1 MQELFD
7 FIANFVSRPDKV
19 LMDFI
24 NNYGNWIYVLL
35 FVIIFAETGLII
47 ASFIMPF
54 LPGDALIFA
63 IGMIAANDEQA
74 HLHIEYIVPLL
85 MLAAI
90 LGDNVNYFVGKR
102 FGNWLLANP
111 GKFYIQPQHIEKATK
126 FFNENGKKA
135 IIIAR
140 FMPVVRTIIPFICGT
155 TKLEYRTFITYSFIG
170 AVLWVGVVSMLG
182 YFLGGFKF
190 VQDNLEMF
198 IFGIIIAAN
207 LPLITRILKAQFT
220 KIKSRKSK

>member
-1 MQELFD
+1 MQEIFD

-24 NNYGNWIYVLL
+24 NNYGNWIYVFL

-63 IGMIAANDEQA
+63 IGMIAANDSQN
-74 HLHIEYIVPLL
+74 HLHIEYIIPIL
-85 MLAAI
+85 MVAAI
-90 LGDNVNYFVGKR
+90 LGDTVNYYVGSR

-111 GKFYIQPQHIEKATK
+111 GKFYIQPKHIEKATQ
-126 FFNENGKKA
+126 FFNEHGKKA

-155 TKLEYRTFITYSFIG
+155 TRLDYRTFITYSFIG
-170 AVLWVGVVSMLG
+170 AVLWVGVISMLG
-182 YFLGGFKF
+182 YFLGGFAF
-190 VQDNLEMF
+190 VQNNLEYF

-207 LPLITRILKAQFT
+207 LPLISRLLKG
-220 KIKSRKSK
+220 RLNKSKTS

>member
-1 MQELFD
+1 MQEIFD

-24 NNYGNWIYVLL
+24 NNYGNWIYVFL
-35 FVIIFAETGLII
+35 FLIIFAETGLIV

-63 IGMIAANDEQA
+63 IGMIAANDNQQ
-74 HLHIEYIVPLL
+74 HLHIEYIIPVL

-90 LGDNVNYFVGKR
+90 LGDTVNYYVGSR

-111 GKFYIQPQHIEKATK
+111 GKFYIQPKHIQKATD
-126 FFNENGKKA
+126 FFNEHGKKA

-155 TKLEYRTFITYSFIG
+155 TKLDYRTFITYSFIG
-170 AVLWVGVVSMLG
+170 AVLWVGVISMLG
-182 YFLGGFKF
+182 YFLGGFAI
-190 VQDNLEMF
+190 VQNNLEYF

-207 LPLITRILKAQFT
+207 LPLITRLVKGRFF
-220 KIKSRKSK
+220 KKSKIE

>member
-1 MQELFD
+1 MQEILD

-24 NNYGNWIYVLL
+24 NNYGNWIYVFL
-35 FVIIFAETGLII
+35 FLIIFAETGLII

-63 IGMIAANDEQA
+63 VGMIAANDQQN
-74 HLHIEYIVPLL
+74 HLHIEYIIPLL
-85 MLAAI
+85 MVAAI
-90 LGDNVNYFVGKR
+90 LGDTLNYYVGSR
-102 FGNWLLANP
+102 FGSWLLANP
-111 GKFYIQPQHIEKATK
+111 GKFYIQPKHIEKATQ
-126 FFNENGKKA
+126 FFEEHGKKA

-155 TKLEYRTFITYSFIG
+155 TKLNYRTFITYSFIG
-170 AVLWVGVVSMLG
+170 AVLWVGVISLLG

-190 VQDNLEMF
+190 VQDNLEYF

-207 LPLITRILKAQFT
+207 LPLIMRLF
-220 KIKSRKSK
+220 KSRFSKK

>member
-1 MQELFD
+1 MQEIFD

-24 NNYGNWIYVLL
+24 NNYGNWIYVFL
-35 FVIIFAETGLII
+35 FFIIFAETGLIV

-63 IGMIAANDEQA
+63 VGMIAANDQQN
-74 HLHIEYIVPLL
+74 HLHIEYIIPLL

-90 LGDNVNYFVGKR
+90 LGDTLNYYVGSR
-102 FGNWLLANP
+102 FGKWLLEHP
-111 GKFYIQPQHIEKATK
+111 GKFYIQPQHIEKATQ
-126 FFNENGKKA
+126 FFEEHGKKA

-155 TKLEYRTFITYSFIG
+155 TKLNYTTFITYSFIG
-170 AVLWVGVVSMLG
+170 AVLWVGVISILG
-182 YFLGGFKF
+182 YFLGGFTF
-190 VQDNLEMF
+190 VQNNLEYF

-207 LPLITRILKAQFT
+207 LPLITRLL
-220 KIKSRKSK
+220 KSRFSKKN

>member
-1 MQELFD
+1 MQEIFD

-24 NNYGNWIYVLL
+24 NNYGNWIYVFL

-63 IGMIAANDEQA
+63 IGMIAANDSQN
-74 HLHIEYIVPLL
+74 HLHIEYIIPIL
-85 MLAAI
+85 MAAAI
-90 LGDNVNYFVGKR
+90 LGDTVNYYVGSR
-102 FGNWLLANP
+102 FGNWLMANP
-111 GKFYIQPQHIEKATK
+111 GKFYIQPKHIEKATQ
-126 FFNENGKKA
+126 FFNEHGKKA

-155 TKLEYRTFITYSFIG
+155 TRLDYKTFITYSFIG
-170 AVLWVGVVSMLG
+170 AVLWVGVISMLG
-182 YFLGGFKF
+182 YFLGGFAF
-190 VQDNLEMF
+190 VQNNLEYF

-207 LPLITRILKAQFT
+207 LPLI
-220 KIKSRKSK
+220 SRLVKGKFSKSKTS

>member
-1 MQELFD
+1 MQEIFD

-24 NNYGNWIYVLL
+24 NNYGNWIYVFL

-63 IGMIAANDEQA
+63 IGMIAANDSQN
-74 HLHIEYIVPLL
+74 HLHIEYIIPIL
-85 MLAAI
+85 MAAAI
-90 LGDNVNYFVGKR
+90 LGDTVNYYVGSR

-111 GKFYIQPQHIEKATK
+111 GKFYIQPKHIEKATQ
-126 FFNENGKKA
+126 FFNEHGKKA

-140 FMPVVRTIIPFICGT
+140 FMPVVRTVIPFICGT
-155 TKLEYRTFITYSFIG
+155 TRLDYRTFITYSFIG
-170 AVLWVGVVSMLG
+170 AVLWVGVISMLG
-182 YFLGGFKF
+182 YFLGGFAF
-190 VQDNLEMF
+190 VQNNLEYF

-207 LPLITRILKAQFT
+207 LPLISRLLKG
-220 KIKSRKSK
+220 RLNKSKTS

>member
-1 MQELFD
+1 MQEILD

-24 NNYGNWIYVLL
+24 NNYGNWIYVFL
-35 FVIIFAETGLII
+35 FLIIFAETGLII

-63 IGMIAANDEQA
+63 VGMIAANDQQN
-74 HLHIEYIVPLL
+74 HLHIEYIIPLL
-85 MLAAI
+85 MVASI
-90 LGDNVNYFVGKR
+90 LGDTLNYYVGSR
-102 FGNWLLANP
+102 FGSWLLANP
-111 GKFYIQPQHIEKATK
+111 GKFYIQPKHIEKATQ
-126 FFNENGKKA
+126 FFEEHGKKA

-155 TKLEYRTFITYSFIG
+155 TKLNYRTFITYSFIG
-170 AVLWVGVVSMLG
+170 AVLWVGVISLLG

-190 VQDNLEMF
+190 VQDNLEYF

-207 LPLITRILKAQFT
+207 LPLIMRLF
-220 KIKSRKSK
+220 KSRFSKK

>member
-1 MQELFD
+1 MQEIFD

-19 LMDFI
+19 LMDVI
-24 NNYGNWIYVLL
+24 NNYGNWIYVFL
-35 FVIIFAETGLII
+35 FFIIFAETGLII

-63 IGMIAANDEQA
+63 VGMIAANDQQN
-74 HLHIEYIVPLL
+74 HLHIEYIIPLL

-90 LGDNVNYFVGKR
+90 LGDTLNYYVGSR
-102 FGNWLLANP
+102 FGKWLLAHP
-111 GKFYIQPQHIEKATK
+111 GKFYIQPQHIEKATQ
-126 FFNENGKKA
+126 FFEEHGKKA

-155 TKLEYRTFITYSFIG
+155 TKLNYATFITYSFIG
-170 AVLWVGVVSMLG
+170 AVLWVGVISLLG
-182 YFLGGFKF
+182 YFLGGFSF
-190 VQDNLEMF
+190 VQNNLEYF

-207 LPLITRILKAQFT
+207 LPLITRLL
-220 KIKSRKSK
+220 KSRFSKKN

>member
-1 MQELFD
+1 MQEILD

-24 NNYGNWIYVLL
+24 NNYGNWIYVFL

-63 IGMIAANDEQA
+63 VGMIAANDQQN
-74 HLHIEYIVPLL
+74 HLHIEYIIPLL
-85 MLAAI
+85 MVAAI
-90 LGDNVNYFVGKR
+90 LGDTLNYYVGSR

-111 GKFYIQPQHIEKATK
+111 GKFYIQPKHIEKATQ
-126 FFNENGKKA
+126 FFDEHGKKA

-140 FMPVVRTIIPFICGT
+140 FMPVVRTVIPFICGT
-155 TKLEYRTFITYSFIG
+155 TKLEYKTFITYSFIG
-170 AVLWVGVVSMLG
+170 AVLWVGVISMLG
-182 YFLGGFKF
+182 YFLGRFSF
-190 VQDNLEMF
+190 VQNNLEYF

-207 LPLITRILKAQFT
+207 LPLIIRLV
-220 KIKSRKSK
+220 KSRFSKNKAV

>member
-1 MQELFD
+1 MQEIFD

-24 NNYGNWIYVLL
+24 NNYGNWIYVFL
-35 FVIIFAETGLII
+35 FFIIFAETGLIV

-63 IGMIAANDEQA
+63 VGMIAANDQQN
-74 HLHIEYIVPLL
+74 HLHIEYIIPLL

-90 LGDNVNYFVGKR
+90 LGDTLNYYVGSR
-102 FGNWLLANP
+102 FGKWLLAHP
-111 GKFYIQPQHIEKATK
+111 GKFYIQPQHIEKATQ
-126 FFNENGKKA
+126 FFEEHGKKA

-155 TKLEYRTFITYSFIG
+155 TKLNYTTFITYSFIG
-170 AVLWVGVVSMLG
+170 AVLWVGVISILG
-182 YFLGGFKF
+182 YFLGGFTF
-190 VQDNLEMF
+190 VQNNLEYF

-207 LPLITRILKAQFT
+207 LPLITRLL
-220 KIKSRKSK
+220 KSRFSKKN

>member
-1 MQELFD
+1 MQEIFD

-24 NNYGNWIYVLL
+24 NNYGNWIYVFL

-63 IGMIAANDEQA
+63 IGMIAANDSQN
-74 HLHIEYIVPLL
+74 HLHIEYIIPIL
-85 MLAAI
+85 MAAAI
-90 LGDNVNYFVGKR
+90 LGDTVNYYVGSR

-111 GKFYIQPQHIEKATK
+111 GKFYIQPKHIEKATE
-126 FFNENGKKA
+126 FFNEHGKKA

-155 TKLEYRTFITYSFIG
+155 TRLDYRTFITYSFIG
-170 AVLWVGVVSMLG
+170 AVLWVGVISMLG
-182 YFLGGFKF
+182 YFLGGFEI
-190 VQDNLEMF
+190 VQNNLEYF
-198 IFGIIIAAN
+198 IFGIIVAAN
-207 LPLITRILKAQFT
+207 LPLISRL
-220 KIKSRKSK
+220 IKGALNKSKTS

>member
-1 MQELFD
+1 MQEIFD

-24 NNYGNWIYVLL
+24 NNYGNWIYVFL

-63 IGMIAANDEQA
+63 IGMIAANDSQN
-74 HLHIEYIVPLL
+74 HLHIEYIIPIL
-85 MLAAI
+85 MAAAI
-90 LGDNVNYFVGKR
+90 LGDTVNYYVGSR

-111 GKFYIQPQHIEKATK
+111 GKFYIQPKHIEKATE
-126 FFNENGKKA
+126 FFNEHGKKA

-155 TKLEYRTFITYSFIG
+155 TRLDYRTFITYSFIG
-170 AVLWVGVVSMLG
+170 AVLWVGVISMLG
-182 YFLGGFKF
+182 YFLGGFEI
-190 VQDNLEMF
+190 VQNNLEYF

-207 LPLITRILKAQFT
+207 LPLISRL
-220 KIKSRKSK
+220 IKGALNKSKTS

>member
-1 MQELFD
+1 MQEFFD

-19 LMDFI
+19 LMEFI
-24 NNYGNWIYVLL
+24 NNYGNWIYVFL
-35 FVIIFAETGLII
+35 FFIIFAETGLII

-63 IGMIAANDEQA
+63 VGMIAANDQQH
-74 HLHIEYIVPLL
+74 HLHIEYIIPIL
-85 MLAAI
+85 MAAAI
-90 LGDNVNYFVGKR
+90 LGDTLNYYIGSR
-102 FGNWLLANP
+102 FGNWLLARP
-111 GKFYIQPQHIEKATK
+111 GKFYIQPQHIQKATD
-126 FFNENGKKA
+126 FFNEHGKKA

-155 TKLEYRTFITYSFIG
+155 TRLKYRTFITYSFIG
-170 AVLWVGVVSMLG
+170 AVLWVGVISMLG

-190 VQDNLEMF
+190 VQNNLEFF

-207 LPLITRILKAQFT
+207 LPLIIRIIKAQFT
-220 KIKSRKSK
+220 KNKS